1 MKRVYASLCAAL
13 LGIGGMQAQRGP
25 LILNSLAEYHV
36 SNLSP
41 NGEWACGWFENYSLQ
56 AYAFR
61 WNLKTN
67 NVEILS
73 NDDVESCAFDVSNN
87 GVVCGWFYDA
97 NATANGAKAQSAG
110 YWDGTWHSLPNV
122 DNEPASTVDGVT
134 RARAISPDGHFVGG
148 LAKDWGAA
156 VVWKDGQIFQSQSV
170 PNSLVGSGNDV
181 YAVSSDGTMM
191 AGWAT
196 PSNST
201 YVFER
206 VPILWRQGKDPVW
219 LADDSFAGYSYAR
232 AFSSNDRWLLYWG
245 GYVDDASMPYG
256 VGLNAIYD
264 TQTDTK
270 IAVPCMADDGA
281 DLELTDINANGTAVG
296 RGTYTY
302 RFDGEQ
308 TDSVV
313 TTLIMYKDGKTL
325 DLVAY
330 LKEHGVDV
338 TTLPGYIEATS
349 CAGISD
355 DEKTFAIYYTD
366 ENYGT
371 RSSIIK
377 LDQQLTQLPPVQLA
391 ARTLSGTQSVRL
403 TWEEPLAGAADVKSY
418 EVYRG
423 TEKVGTCQPSDRF
436 FFDGSLPDGTYDYT
450 VKAVYAE
457 GTSESS
463 EKATAEVAPKA
474 LQAPT
479 RLTARQSRLSSAR
492 LQWEQPQSNLT
503 VKNFYTADD
512 EITGFGGGA
521 NDFECALRF
530 PATEMALYSAQR
542 LTAVSFYPMSE
553 QKAWTINVYTK
564 TSGGNDLTL
573 LASQPVS
580 QTLAYGKKNTVNLVN
595 PLTLPAGKDIYV
607 AVKVNVD
614 ATSTSAST
622 NVVGQVYGLCE
633 AGFSDMVRQAS
644 EADFYSVYES
654 AQQSGSIFPV
664 SWAIDAIFSPEGTAD
679 NVDLVDHYTV
689 SVDGAAVGTTSDLSY
704 EVPAMDEGTH
714 ALGVAAVYASGETSA
729 ATTVNLNVTPN
740 DDFYKAISEVSVKK
754 EGEKSVRADW
764 NVPAD
769 ADNTLISYAKGNMKQ
784 GVTGNAD
791 VNYSY
796 MAAADYTPSYLHSYE
811 GYKVTALRYMPL
823 CDAVYTLTL
832 QCDGV
837 DVAVA
842 EPETYTLNSWNSV
855 KLSTPV
861 TIEAGKTYR
870 LVVDCYDVESEKAA
884 LPIDDMP
891 EFSGVSNLLSTD
903 SGKNFSSLYDNASLH
918 GNWMIGMDVESPTEM
933 ALPVTGYD
941 IYVDR
946 KKVNT
951 ETVTANTYVH
961 ELDDADATRSHTL
974 RVDAIYDVK
983 GSVRGT
989 AVFFTLA
996 TAGISDATVATIAVD
1011 RKGSVL
1017 SVSGAEVKALTLVS
1031 AAGVTAKQAAGSEI
1045 DVTSLPAGAY
1055 VLSVQLASGKVLTQ
1069 KLLVK

>member
-13 LGIGGMQAQRGP
+13 LGLGSLQAQRGP

-41 NGEWACGWFENYSLQ
+41 NGEWACGWFENYSYQ

-97 NATANGAKAQSAG
+97 TATANGAKAQSAG
-110 YWDGTWHSLPNV
+110 YWDGKWHSLPNV
-122 DNEPASTVDGVT
+122 NNEAASTVDGVT

-148 LAKDWGAA
+148 LAQDWGAA
-156 VVWKDGQIFQSQSV
+156 VVWKDGQIFQTQSV
-170 PNSLVGSGNDV
+170 VNTLVGNGNDV

-201 YVFER
+201 YIYER

-245 GYVDDASMPYG
+245 GYVEDSSMPYG

-264 TQTDTK
+264 TQTDTR

-281 DLELTDINANGTAVG
+281 DLELCDINANGTAVG
-296 RGTYTY
+296 RGTFTY
-302 RFDGEQ
+302 KFDGEEA
-308 TDSVV
+308 DSVV
-313 TTLIMYKDGKTL
+313 STLVMYKDGKTL
-325 DLVAY
+325 DLVNY

-338 TTLPGYIEATS
+338 TKLPGYVEATS

-371 RSSIIK
+371 RSAIIK

-391 ARTLSGTQSVRL
+391 ARTLPGTQSVRL
-403 TWEEPLAGAADVKSY
+403 TWEEPLAGASDVKSY

-423 TEKVGTCQPSDRF
+423 AEKVGTCQPTDRF
-436 FFDGSLPDGTYDYT
+436 FFDGPLANGSYTYT

-457 GTSESS
+457 GSSESS
-463 EKATAEVAPKA
+463 EAVSAEVTTKA

-479 RLTARQSRLSSAR
+479 RLTARQTRLSSAR

-503 VKNFYTADD
+503 VKNFYSTDD

-530 PATEMALYSAQR
+530 PATEMALYTSQK
-542 LTAVSFYPMSE
+542 LSAVSFYPMSE

-564 TSGGNDLTL
+564 TPNGNDLTL

-580 QTLAYGKKNTVNLVN
+580 QTLSYGKKNTVQLVN
-595 PLTLPAGKDIYV
+595 PLTIPAGKDLYV

-614 ATSTSAST
+614 ATSTQAST

-633 AGFSDMVRQAS
+633 AGFSDMVRQAT

-654 AQQSGSIFPV
+654 AQQSGSLFAV
-664 SWAIDAIFSPEGTAD
+664 TWAMDAIFSPEGTAD
-679 NVDLVDHYTV
+679 NVDIIDHYAL
-689 SVDGAAVGTTSDLSY
+689 SIDGAEAGQTTGLSY
-704 EVPAMDEGTH
+704 ETGAMSEGTH
-714 ALGVAAVYASGETSA
+714 TLGVAAVYASGQTSA
-729 ATTVNLNVTPN
+729 PATVSLDVKPN
-740 DDFYKAISEVSVKK
+740 EDFYKGISAVSVTKV
-754 EGEKSVRADW
+754 GEKSVRADW
-764 NVPAD
+764 DVPTD
-769 ADNTLISYAKGNMKQ
+769 ADNTVISYAKGNMKQ
-784 GVTGNAD
+784 GVTGNSD

-796 MAAADYTPSYLHSYE
+796 MAAADFTPSYLHSYE

-842 EPETYTLNSWNSV
+842 EPEDYNLNTWNSV
-855 KLSTPV
+855 KLSSPV

-870 LVVDCYDVESEKAA
+870 LIVDCYDVETEKSP

-903 SGKNFSSLYDNASLH
+903 SGKNFSSLYDNAALH
-918 GNWMIGMDVESPTEM
+918 GNWMIGFEVESADKR
-933 ALPVTGYD
+933 ALPVEGYD

-946 KKVNT
+946 KKVNA
-951 ETVTANTYVH
+951 ETVTTNSYVH
-961 ELDDADATRSHTL
+961 EMAEADTRSHTL
-974 RVDAIYDVK
+974 RVDAVYDVK
-983 GSVRGT
+983 GTVRGT
-989 AVFFTLA
+989 AVFFSLSTS
-996 TAGISDATVATIAVD
+996 GISDATVASISVD

-1017 SVSGAEVKALTLVS
+1017 CVTGADVKALALVN
-1031 AAGVTAKQAAGSEI
+1031 AAGQTAKQAAGAEI
-1045 DVTSLPAGAY
+1045 DVTALPAGAY
-1055 VLSVQLASGKVLTQ
+1055 VLTVQLASGKVLTQ
-1069 KLLVK
+1069 KLLLK

>member
-13 LGIGGMQAQRGP
+13 LGVGCMQAERGP

-110 YWDGTWHSLPNV
+110 YRDGTWHSLPNV
-122 DNEPASTVDGVT
+122 NNEAASTVDGVT
-134 RARAISPDGHFVGG
+134 RARSISPDGHYVGG
-148 LAKDWGAA
+148 LAQNWGAA

-170 PNSLVGSGNDV
+170 PNTIVGSSNDV

-196 PSNST
+196 PSTSS
-201 YVFER
+201 YDGER
-206 VPILWRQGKDPVW
+206 VPVLWRQGKDPVW
-219 LADDSFAGYSYAR
+219 LADESFAGYSYAR
-232 AFSSNDRWLLYWG
+232 AFSSNDRWLVYWG
-245 GYVDDASMPYG
+245 GYVDDATMPYG

-270 IAVPCMADDGA
+270 IAVPCMAGDGA

-296 RGTYTY
+296 RGTFTY
-302 RFDGEQ
+302 KFDGEEA
-308 TDSVV
+308 DSVV
-313 TTLIMYKDGKTL
+313 STLVMYKDGKTL
-325 DLVAY
+325 DLVQW
-330 LKEHGVDV
+330 LKDQGVDIAS
-338 TTLPGYIEATS
+338 LPGYVEATS

-377 LDQQLTQLPPVQLA
+377 LDQQLSTLPPVQLA

-403 TWEEPLAGAADVKSY
+403 TWEEPLSGASAVKSY

-423 TEKVGTCQPSDRF
+423 TEKVGTCQPADRF
-436 FFDGSLPDGTYDYT
+436 FFDGPLANGTYDYT

-463 EKATAEVAPKA
+463 EKVTAEVSPKA

-479 RLTARQSRLSSAR
+479 RLTARQARLSGAR

-503 VKNFYTADD
+503 VKNFYTAND
-512 EITGFGGGA
+512 EITGFGA
-521 NDFECALRF
+521 TSDFECALRF
-530 PATEMALYSAQR
+530 PASEMALYATQR

-564 TSGGNDLTL
+564 TPNGNDLTL
-573 LASQPVS
+573 LASQAVS
-580 QTLAYGKKNTVNLVN
+580 QPLTYGKKNTVTLVN

-614 ATSTSAST
+614 ATSTSASS
-622 NVVGQVYGLCE
+622 NAVGQVYGLCE
-633 AGFSDMVRQAS
+633 IGFSDMVRQAT
-644 EADFYSVYES
+644 ETDFYSVYES
-654 AQQSGSIFPV
+654 AQQSGSLFAV
-664 SWAIDAIFSPEGTAD
+664 TWAMDAIFSPEGTAD
-679 NVDLVDHYTV
+679 NVDIIDHYAI
-689 SVDGAAVGTTSDLSY
+689 SVDGTPEGNTSDLSY
-704 EVPAMDEGTH
+704 EVGNMTEGTH

-729 ATTVNLNVTPN
+729 PTTVSLDVTAN
-740 DDFYKAISEVSVKK
+740 DDFYKGISSVSVKR
-754 EGEKSVRADW
+754 EGDKSVRATWD
-764 NVPAD
+764 VPTD
-769 ADNTLISYAKGNMKQ
+769 ADNTIISYAKGNMKQ
-784 GVTGNAD
+784 GVTGNSD

-842 EPETYTLNSWNSV
+842 EPEDYTLNSWNSV
-855 KLSTPV
+855 KLSSPV

-870 LVVDCYDVESEKAA
+870 LVVDCYDVESEKSPLA
-884 LPIDDMP
+884 IDDMP

-903 SGKNFSSLYDNASLH
+903 NGKNFSALYDNASLH
-918 GNWMIGMDVESPTEM
+918 GNWLIGFEVESADER

-951 ETVTANTYVH
+951 EAVTTNSYVH
-961 ELDDADATRSHTL
+961 ELDDADETRSHTL

-983 GSVRGT
+983 GTVRGT

-996 TAGISDATVATIAVD
+996 TTGINDATVASIAVD

-1017 SVSGAEVKALTLVS
+1017 SVSGAAVKALTLVS
-1031 AAGVTAKQAAGSEI
+1031 AAGQTVKTASGSEI
-1045 DVTSLPAGAY
+1045 DVTALPAGAY
-1055 VLSVQLASGKVLTQ
+1055 VLSVQLASGKLLTQ